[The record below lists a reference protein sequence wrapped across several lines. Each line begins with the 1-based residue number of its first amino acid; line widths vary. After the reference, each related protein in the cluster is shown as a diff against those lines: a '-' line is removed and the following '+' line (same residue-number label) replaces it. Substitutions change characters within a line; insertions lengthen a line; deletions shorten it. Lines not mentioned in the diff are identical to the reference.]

1 MPSEP
6 EVDASA
12 HLLEKVREIIP
23 DRDVLLISDHPP
35 FPAPEWVGTTL
46 SSTEALTAPRPES
59 RRACGLIL
67 TPWVEPEQLDAV
79 IAHLRDFL
87 SLELYVLHPGDAM
100 EQTKRMGALG
110 LRCLEIFDTNG
121 QPWGLNHFSLK
132 TYKKTPN
139 WLNSRFWAN
148 PQLWNKSRW

>member
-6 EVDASA
+6 AADAPVS
-12 HLLEKVREIIP
+12 LLEKVREAVP

-35 FPAPEWVGTTL
+35 SPVPEWVAMTL
-46 SSTEALTAPRPES
+46 SSAEMLAMPRLES
-59 RRACGLIL
+59 HHACGLIL
-67 TPWVEPEQLDAV
+67 TPWVEPEQVDVV

-87 SLELYVLHPGDAM
+87 SLELYVLHPGDTL
-100 EQTKRMGALG
+100 EQARRMGALG
-110 LRCLEIFDTNG
+110 LRCVEVFDVDG

-148 PQLWNKSRW
+148 PRRWNKFRW

>member
-1 MPSEP
+1 MPSESA
-6 EVDASA
+6 ASTPVP
-12 HLLEKVREIIP
+12 LFEKVREVIS
-23 DRDVLLISDHPP
+23 DRSVLLICDLPCS
-35 FPAPEWVGTTL
+35 PALRWITTTL
-46 SSTEALTAPRPES
+46 SSAEALAAPHPKS
-59 RRACGLIL
+59 RYACGLIL
-67 TPWVEPEQLDAV
+67 TPWVEPKQLDAV

-110 LRCLEIFDTNG
+110 LRCLEVFDING
-121 QPWGLNHFSLK
+121 QLWGLNHFSLK

-148 PQLWNKSRW
+148 PQLWNKFRW

>member
-1 MPSEP
+1 MPSEA
-6 EVDASA
+6 EADTSSF
-12 HLLEKVREIIP
+12 LLQKVREIVP
-23 DRDVLLISDHPP
+23 DHDVLLISDHSPSPP
-35 FPAPEWVGTTL
+35 LEWIATTL
-46 SSTEALTAPRPES
+46 SSAEALTASRPES

-67 TPWVEPEQLDAV
+67 TPWVESGQLDAV

-100 EQTKRMGALG
+100 EQTKRMGPLG
-110 LRCLEIFDTNG
+110 LRCLETFDAGG

-148 PQLWNKSRW
+148 PQLWNKFRW

>member
-6 EVDASA
+6 EATASEA
-12 HLLEKVREIIP
+12 LLEKIRETLP
-23 DRDVLLISDHPP
+23 DQDILLIADRPP
-35 FPAPEWVGTTL
+35 PSMPERVAATL
-46 SSTEALTAPRPES
+46 SSAEALAAARPES
-59 RRACGLIL
+59 RRTCGLIL
-67 TPWVEPEQLDAV
+67 TPWVEENQLDAV

-87 SLELYVLHPGDAM
+87 SLELYVLHPGDPV
-100 EQTKRMGALG
+100 EQTRRMGALG
-110 LRCLEIFDTNG
+110 LRCLEILDVDG

>member
-6 EVDASA
+6 AAGTPDP
-12 HLLEKVREIIP
+12 LLEKVQEVVP
-23 DRDVLLISDHPP
+23 DRGVLLISDLPCT
-35 FPAPEWVGTTL
+35 PALSWIIMTL
-46 SSTEALTAPRPES
+46 SSAEALASLRPGS
-59 RRACGLIL
+59 GYTCGLIL
-67 TPWVEPEQLDAV
+67 TPWVEPKQLDAV

-87 SLELYVLHPGDAM
+87 SLEFYVLHPGDAM
-100 EQTKRMGALG
+100 EQTRRMGALG
-110 LRCLEIFDTNG
+110 LRCLKTFDVHG

-148 PQLWNKSRW
+148 PQLWNKFRW

>member
-6 EVDASA
+6 TAGTLTS
-12 HLLEKVREIIP
+12 LLEKTREAIS
-23 DRDVLLISDHPP
+23 DRDVLLIADWPP
-35 FPAPEWVGTTL
+35 SPALEWIDSTL
-46 SSTEALTAPRPES
+46 SSTEALKVPCPES
-59 RRACGLIL
+59 RRTCGLIL

-87 SLELYVLHPGDAM
+87 SLELFVLHPGDAI
-100 EQTKRMGALG
+100 EQTKRIGALG
-110 LRCLEIFDTNG
+110 LRCLETFDEDG

-139 WLNSRFWAN
+139 WLNNRFWAN
-148 PQLWNKSRW
+148 PQLWNKFRW